1 MRGYDVEYEPVLIVK
16 DRVEDTAACRTEG
29 TTMAIIDKRLS
40 EKRKS
45 RRLGFRVN
53 AFIVHNG
60 MKFSGEIRN
69 ISDRGVY
76 LATNGPYAVSDSVEL
91 TMCFKHGK
99 TNLSVTV
106 PCKVARIDG
115 FGLGLTSSY
124 LDATKLIQLELI
136 FDINKTDSR
145 QLFEEFYKSL

>member
-1 MRGYDVEYEPVLIVK
+1 MLAGSYRPPARQAKG
-16 DRVEDTAACRTEG
+16 TA
-29 TTMAIIDKRLS
+29 MAIIGKKLS

-45 RRLGFRVN
+45 RRLGFRIN
-53 AFIVHNG
+53 AFVEHHG

-76 LATNGPYAVSDSVEL
+76 LATNGPYAVNESVVL
-91 TMCFKHGK
+91 TMCFHHGK

-115 FGLGLTSSY
+115 SGLGLFSSHIE
-124 LDATKLIQLELI
+124 AHKLMQLELI
-136 FDINKTDSR
+136 FDLNKTDSR
-145 QLFEEFYKSL
+145 QLIEEFYKSL